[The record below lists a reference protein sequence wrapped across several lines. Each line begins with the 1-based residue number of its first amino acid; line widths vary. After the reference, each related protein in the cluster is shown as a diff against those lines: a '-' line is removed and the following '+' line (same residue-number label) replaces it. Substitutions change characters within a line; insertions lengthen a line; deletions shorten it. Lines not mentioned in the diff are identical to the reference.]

1 MQCSAVQCSAVQCR
15 AVQCSAVQSSAR
27 ECPAVHCSVHCVVQR
42 CRVFSSVVEDSSDSN
57 RGGSLDPWSCHIVHI
72 LLPTTSA
79 LGLTLLGSCAQKYIL
94 LDITEALCAV

>member
-1 MQCSAVQCSAVQCR
+1 MCSAVQCSPVQCSAVQCSAR
-15 AVQCSAVQSSAR
+15 KA
-27 ECPAVHCSVHCVVQR
+27 AVHCAVHCAVQW

-79 LGLTLLGSCAQKYIL
+79 LGLTLLGNCAQKYIL
-94 LDITEALCAV
+94 LDITEALCTV